1 MASVSPLQSLDPP
14 ADMNE
19 NGPVVALRATL
30 YMIALESDYPA
41 GHEVSFRAPD
51 GAALHQ
57 ASKAFLN
64 AAKIQG
70 TAQLNDG
77 RMLMI
82 VVRKKG
88 APRWKVSPYRNAVG
102 ASGCKLVAFRS
113 VAVDRRLVPLG
124 SRLIIEETR
133 GMKLPDGEVHDG
145 VWYAVDTGGKIRNSR
160 IDLFVGP
167 GKSPL
172 SIPIKHGIK
181 HMELLKVRISEQTHG
196 CQKPERGS

>member
-1 MASVSPLQSLDPP
+1 
-14 ADMNE
+14 MNE
-19 NGPVVALRATL
+19 SGAVVELRATL

-51 GAALHQ
+51 GADLHQ
-57 ASKAFLN
+57 ASKAFLK

-70 TAQLNDG
+70 SAQLNDG

-82 VVRKKG
+82 VIRKKG
-88 APRWKVSPYRNAVG
+88 APRWKVSPYRYAVG

-124 SRLIIEETR
+124 SQLIIEETR
-133 GMKLPDGEVHDG
+133 GMKLPNGKVHDG

-160 IDLFVGP
+160 IDLFVGA

-181 HMELLKVRISEQTHG
+181 HLERLTVRISTQTRD
-196 CQKPERGS
+196 CPKPEKGS